1 MESEL
6 SVKVSSQGARFE
18 LILYLKNNN
27 KLLEQVLKFL
37 VLH

>member
-6 SVKVSSQGARFE
+6 SVKVSSQGDRFE
-18 LILYLKNNN
+18 LILYLQN
-27 KLLEQVLKFL
+27 LLEQVLKFL

>member
-18 LILYLKNNN
+18 LISYLQN
-27 KLLEQVLKFL
+27 LLEQVLKFL

>member
-18 LILYLKNNN
+18 LILYLQKN
-27 KLLEQVLKFL
+27 LLEQVLKFL